1 MKNKIKFYLVLI
13 MISVP
18 IYGFFNPI
26 FTIVKKIE
34 ISGNKLISKNEI
46 IQSSELEN
54 KIITIFNKQRFL
66 NYLYKSLD
74 IKKVDIKMESYSKV
88 LILIEERK
96 YSFAINQQD
105 IKGLIDEFG
114 NFHPKK
120 NLDNFINLPLLSLEK
135 MEDASIGLS
144 LLSLLK
150 KYKLT
155 DKFEVSE
162 IKIDQIL
169 GVQIYSIEGQ
179 TILIG
184 NKDFD
189 EKIKKLKIIFSKA
202 TGKKKKATF
211 IDLREN
217 SKGVVNY
224 NL

>member
-1 MKNKIKFYLVLI
+1 MKNKIKLYLALI
-13 MISVP
+13 IVSVP

-26 FTIVKKIE
+26 FTIVKEIE
-34 ISGNKLISKNEI
+34 ISGNKLINENEI

-54 KIITIFNKQRFL
+54 KIVTIFNKQRFT
-66 NYLYKSLD
+66 NNLYKSQD
-74 IKKVDIKMESYSKV
+74 IRKVDIKIESYSKV

-96 YSFAINQQD
+96 YTFAINQQD
-105 IKGLIDEFG
+105 TKGLIDEFG

-120 NLDNFINLPLLSLEK
+120 NLDNFINLPVLSLEK
-135 MEDASIGLS
+135 MEDASIGIN
-144 LLSLLK
+144 LLSLLE

-155 DKFEVSE
+155 QQFEISE

-184 NKDFD
+184 TKDFD
-189 EKIKKLKIIFSKA
+189 EKIKKLEIIFSKA
-202 TGKKKKATF
+202 TEERKKAIF

>member
-1 MKNKIKFYLVLI
+1 MKNKIKFYIVLI
-13 MISVP
+13 IISVP

-26 FTIVKKIE
+26 FTIVKEIE

-66 NYLYKSLD
+66 NNLYKSLD

-184 NKDFD
+184 TKDFD

>member
-1 MKNKIKFYLVLI
+1 MKNKIKFYLILI
-13 MISVP
+13 IISVP
-18 IYGFFNPI
+18 IYGLYNPI
-26 FTIVKKIE
+26 FTIVKEIE

-66 NYLYKSLD
+66 NNLYKSLD
-74 IKKVDIKMESYSKV
+74 IKKVDIKIESYSKV

-96 YSFAINQQD
+96 YTFAINQQD

-169 GVQIYSIEGQ
+169 GVQIYSMEGQ

-184 NKDFD
+184 TKDFD
-189 EKIKKLKIIFSKA
+189 DKIKKLKIIFSKA
-202 TGKKKKATF
+202 AGKKKKATF

>member
-1 MKNKIKFYLVLI
+1 M
-13 MISVP
+13 
-18 IYGFFNPI
+18 
-26 FTIVKKIE
+26 
-34 ISGNKLISKNEI
+34 
-46 IQSSELEN
+46 
-54 KIITIFNKQRFL
+54 
-66 NYLYKSLD
+66 
-74 IKKVDIKMESYSKV
+74 

-96 YSFAINQQD
+96 YTFAINQQD
-105 IKGLIDEFG
+105 TKGLIDEFG

-120 NLDNFINLPLLSLEK
+120 NLDNFINLPVLSLEK
-135 MEDASIGLS
+135 MEDASIGIN
-144 LLSLLK
+144 LLSLLE

-155 DKFEVSE
+155 QKFEISE

-184 NKDFD
+184 TKDFD
-189 EKIKKLKIIFSKA
+189 EKIKKLEIIFSKA
-202 TGKKKKATF
+202 TEERKKAIF

>member
-1 MKNKIKFYLVLI
+1 MKNKIKLYLALI
-13 MISVP
+13 IISVP

-26 FTIVKKIE
+26 FTIVKEIE
-34 ISGNKLISKNEI
+34 ISGNKLINENEI

-54 KIITIFNKQRFL
+54 KIVTIFNKQRFT
-66 NYLYKSLD
+66 NNLYKSQD
-74 IKKVDIKMESYSKV
+74 IRKVDIKIESYSKV

-96 YSFAINQQD
+96 YTFAINQQD
-105 IKGLIDEFG
+105 TKGLIDEFG

-120 NLDNFINLPLLSLEK
+120 NLDNFINLPVLSLEK
-135 MEDASIGLS
+135 MEDASIGIN
-144 LLSLLK
+144 LLSLLE

-155 DKFEVSE
+155 QQFEISE

-184 NKDFD
+184 TKDFD
-189 EKIKKLKIIFSKA
+189 EKIKKLEIIFSKA
-202 TGKKKKATF
+202 TEERKKAIF

>member
-1 MKNKIKFYLVLI
+1 MKNKIKFYLILI
-13 MISVP
+13 IISVP
-18 IYGFFNPI
+18 IYGLFNPI
-26 FTIVKKIE
+26 FTIVKEIE

-66 NYLYKSLD
+66 NNLYKSLD
-74 IKKVDIKMESYSKV
+74 IKKVDIKIESYSKV

-96 YSFAINQQD
+96 YTFAINQQD

-144 LLSLLK
+144 LLNLLK

-162 IKIDQIL
+162 IKIDKIL

-184 NKDFD
+184 TKDFD
-189 EKIKKLKIIFSKA
+189 EKIKKLEIIFSKA
-202 TGKKKKATF
+202 AGNNKKVIF

>member
-1 MKNKIKFYLVLI
+1 MKNKIKFYLILI
-13 MISVP
+13 AISVP
-18 IYGFFNPI
+18 IYGLFNPI
-26 FTIVKKIE
+26 FTIVKEIE

-74 IKKVDIKMESYSKV
+74 IKKVDIKIESYSKV

-96 YSFAINQQD
+96 YTFAINQQD

-169 GVQIYSIEGQ
+169 GVQIYTMEGQ

-184 NKDFD
+184 TKDFD
-189 EKIKKLKIIFSKA
+189 EKIKKLEIIFSKA
-202 TGKKKKATF
+202 TEERKKAIF

>member
-1 MKNKIKFYLVLI
+1 

-66 NYLYKSLD
+66 NYLYKSRD

>member
-184 NKDFD
+184 TNDFD
-189 EKIKKLKIIFSKA
+189 EKIKKLEIIISKA
-202 TGKKKKATF
+202 IDKKKKAVF
-211 IDLREN
+211 IDLRET

>member
-1 MKNKIKFYLVLI
+1 MKNKIKFYIVLI
-13 MISVP
+13 IISVP

-26 FTIVKKIE
+26 FTIVKEIE

-66 NYLYKSLD
+66 NNLYKSLD
-74 IKKVDIKMESYSKV
+74 IKKVDIKIESYSKV

-96 YSFAINQQD
+96 YTFAINQQD
-105 IKGLIDEFG
+105 TKGLIDEFG

-184 NKDFD
+184 TKDFD

>member
-1 MKNKIKFYLVLI
+1 MCIRDSY
-13 MISVP
+13 
-18 IYGFFNPI
+18 
-26 FTIVKKIE
+26 E
-34 ISGNKLISKNEI
+34 
-46 IQSSELEN
+46 
-54 KIITIFNKQRFL
+54 
-66 NYLYKSLD
+66 SLD

-120 NLDNFINLPLLSLEK
+120 NLDNFIDLPLLSLEK

-184 NKDFD
+184 TKDFD

>member
-1 MKNKIKFYLVLI
+1 MKNKIKLYLALI
-13 MISVP
+13 IISVP

-26 FTIVKKIE
+26 FTIVKEIE
-34 ISGNKLISKNEI
+34 ISGNKLINENEI
-46 IQSSELEN
+46 IQSSELDN
-54 KIITIFNKQRFL
+54 KIVTIFNKQRFM
-66 NYLYKSLD
+66 NNLYKSQD
-74 IKKVDIKMESYSKV
+74 IKKVDIKIESYSKV

-96 YSFAINQQD
+96 YTFAINQQD
-105 IKGLIDEFG
+105 TKGLIDEFG

-120 NLDNFINLPLLSLEK
+120 NLDNFINLPVLSLEK
-135 MEDASIGLS
+135 MEDASIGIN
-144 LLSLLK
+144 LLSLLE

-155 DKFEVSE
+155 QQFEISE

-184 NKDFD
+184 TKDFD
-189 EKIKKLKIIFSKA
+189 EKIKKLEIIFSKA
-202 TGKKKKATF
+202 TEERKKAIF

>member
-1 MKNKIKFYLVLI
+1 MKNKIKFYIVLI
-13 MISVP
+13 IISVP

-26 FTIVKKIE
+26 FTIVKEIE

-66 NYLYKSLD
+66 NNLYKSLD

-96 YSFAINQQD
+96 YTFAINQQD

-184 NKDFD
+184 TKDFD

>member
-1 MKNKIKFYLVLI
+1 MKNKIKFYIVLI
-13 MISVP
+13 IISVP

-26 FTIVKKIE
+26 FTIVKEIE

-96 YSFAINQQD
+96 YTFAINQQD

-184 NKDFD
+184 TKDFD